1 MAKAKISEVR
11 SCGYSQSL
19 SFNHLVVKQL
29 WRHLDGTTGSLLPAE
44 TSMYEQMPSLDFKI
58 TQALID
64 KRERPAQENDQERWQ
79 MLGMHNMRHY
89 QEHRH
94 QLALEKELNRELSED
109 SGSEEEQ
116 GIETL
121 DIMQSL
127 RNQFANIKQRMKDQ
141 RDAKKCPRTKR

>member
-1 MAKAKISEVR
+1 
-11 SCGYSQSL
+11 
-19 SFNHLVVKQL
+19 
-29 WRHLDGTTGSLLPAE
+29 
-44 TSMYEQMPSLDFKI
+44 MYEQMPSLDFKT

-109 SGSEEEQ
+109 SASEDEQ
-116 GIETL
+116 AIETL

-127 RNQFANIKQRMKDQ
+127 RNQFANIKQRMQDQ
-141 RDAKKCPRTKR
+141 RNAKKCSKTKR